1 MINLIEKIEGEA
13 QLRFDFKEGAV
24 DFVDIEFL
32 STRGIETILEG
43 KPALDALVIN
53 PRVCGICG
61 HAHLIATAKTLE
73 ACYGN
78 LTVPKN
84 AEIIRELTLNFEL
97 IQNHFKW
104 FYLTILPLFGQNQ
117 HLLKATR
124 PTQLMAKA
132 IATFGGQ
139 YPHTSYAVVGGVAC
153 EPVAMDIVKVRH
165 YLNETISFFA
175 QSLIDTDARTLF
187 ACADTETL
195 LSMAGD
201 LPDLLRLIKDNGWE
215 RIGGSYDRFL
225 AFGANSLFVSGKSL
239 STRVTSTVDTRHVT
253 EFATPGTYAKNVVYK
268 GKYYETG
275 PLARAM
281 IRKIPLIRDVHRRYK
296 DSIFSRITARA
307 CEILQLLDHSLGL
320 LDQID
325 LDAPFYAEPPAPIES
340 LTGSGTGAVE
350 AARGSLIHRVELDR
364 GTIVRYDIITPT
376 QWNLSNGTREEP
388 GVSQKAMLGL
398 QDTTLAEIAFKSYD
412 VCSVCTTH

>member
-1 MINLIEKIEGEA
+1 MIKLIEKIEGEA

-73 ACYGN
+73 ACYDD
-78 LTVPKN
+78 LIVPKN
-84 AEIIRELTLNFEL
+84 AEVVRELTLNFEL

-139 YPHTSYAVVGGVAC
+139 YPHTSYAVVGGVAS
-153 EPVAMDIVKVRH
+153 EPATMDIVKVRH
-165 YLNETISFFA
+165 YLNETIAFFA
-175 QSLIDTDARTLF
+175 QSMIDTDARTLF

-201 LPDLLRLIKDNGWE
+201 LPDLLHLIKEKEWE
-215 RIGGSYDRFL
+215 RIGGSYDRFI
-225 AFGANSLFVSGKSL
+225 AFGENTLFTSGKSV
-239 STRVTSTVDTRHVT
+239 STRLNFSVDPRYVT
-253 EFATPGTYAKNVVYK
+253 EFETPGTYAKNVVYK

-281 IRKIPLIRDVHRRYK
+281 INKIPLIRDAHRRYK
-296 DSIFSRITARA
+296 DSIFSRITART

-320 LDQID
+320 LEQID
-325 LDAPFYAEPPAPIES
+325 PSAPFYIEPPAPIETF
-340 LTGSGTGAVE
+340 TGSGTGAVE
-350 AARGSLIHRVELDR
+350 AARGSLIHRVELDH
-364 GTIVRYDIITPT
+364 GTIIRYDIITPT

-398 QDTTLAEIAFKSYD
+398 HDTALAEIAFKSYD

>member
-1 MINLIEKIEGEA
+1 
-13 QLRFDFKEGAV
+13 
-24 DFVDIEFL
+24 
-32 STRGIETILEG
+32 
-43 KPALDALVIN
+43 
-53 PRVCGICG
+53 
-61 HAHLIATAKTLE
+61 
-73 ACYGN
+73 
-78 LTVPKN
+78 
-84 AEIIRELTLNFEL
+84 
-97 IQNHFKW
+97 
-104 FYLTILPLFGQNQ
+104 
-117 HLLKATR
+117 
-124 PTQLMAKA
+124 
-132 IATFGGQ
+132 
-139 YPHTSYAVVGGVAC
+139 
-153 EPVAMDIVKVRH
+153 
-165 YLNETISFFA
+165 
-175 QSLIDTDARTLF
+175 
-187 ACADTETL
+187 
-195 LSMAGD
+195 MAGD
-201 LPDLLRLIKDNGWE
+201 LPALLRLIKDNGWE
-215 RIGGSYDRFL
+215 RIGGSYHPFL
-225 AFGANSLFVSGKSL
+225 AIGANSFFVSGKSL

-268 GKYYETG
+268 DKYYETG